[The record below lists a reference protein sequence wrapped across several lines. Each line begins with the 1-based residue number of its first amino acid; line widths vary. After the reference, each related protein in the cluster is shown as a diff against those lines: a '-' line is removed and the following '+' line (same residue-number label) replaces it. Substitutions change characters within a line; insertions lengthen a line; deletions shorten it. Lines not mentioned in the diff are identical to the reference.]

1 MGLAAPW
8 FLAGLLA
15 VALPVWLHLLRRH
28 TSDPVPFSSL
38 MFFEQRTQSSIRR
51 RRLHYLLLFALRAAL
66 LALLALAFTGPFL
79 KGRPAAADSRR
90 MLVLALDESFSMR
103 QGDRMSRAR
112 REAEAVLSRLRGG
125 QAQVIAFSSRTRLLA
140 GPTNDPGALR
150 AAIASVEG
158 GDSQG
163 SLAEFCRAVRALAS
177 SSRQPLEVHLFSDFQ
192 KTSLPQSF
200 ADLELPPGVKL
211 ELHSVADSPAPNWTV
226 ESITAPRRL
235 HGEQRGRVQA
245 VIAGFGTEAATLPF
259 SLVAGGKVLE
269 TKRVPVSASG
279 RSSVEF
285 LSLEAPYGLA
295 RGEVRIDAGDAFP
308 DDDRRLF
315 AVERSEPRR
324 ALFLRE
330 PNDTRSPLYYRAA
343 LESAAGGAFALEDI
357 PASQAP
363 SLPRAKYDFVV
374 LSNAMSLPRSA
385 EAELEKYMKDGG
397 SLLIA
402 LGPSS
407 AARGAIPIFGGSVLE
422 SRYASRDG
430 RRFQTAA
437 RLDTAHPA
445 LSRAGGWEA
454 VRFYQIFRVD
464 ESGAR
469 VLARAA
475 DETPL
480 LLEKLIGAGRVL
492 LFASTFDNISNDF
505 PLHAAFVL
513 FVGQSALYLAGLDD
527 RSSSLPVDSYLTLRA
542 GREQQTSVEV
552 IGPDGRRAL
561 DLSEAATAP
570 ALLLS
575 QRGYYEV
582 RRGNRRNE
590 LVAVNPDRNE
600 SDLEPAP
607 RETLSLWAKNTSPA
621 GAGPGASGATA
632 SESRSLWWPLLAAA
646 MLLALAES
654 LVGRRY
660 LTPREQAP

>member
-15 VALPVWLHLLRRH
+15 VALPVWLHLLRKH

-66 LALLALAFTGPFL
+66 LALLALAFAGPFL
-79 KGRPAAADSRR
+79 KGRPAAADGRR

-103 QGDRMSRAR
+103 QGDRMGRAR
-112 REAEAVLSRLRGG
+112 REAEAALSRLRGG

-140 GPTNDPGALR
+140 GPTNDLGALR
-150 AAIASVEG
+150 AAIASVEP
-158 GDSQG
+158 GDGQG
-163 SLAEFCRAVRALAS
+163 SLAEFCRAVRSLAS

-192 KTSLPQSF
+192 RASLPQSF
-200 ADLELPPGVKL
+200 TDLELPPGARV
-211 ELHSVADSPAPNWTV
+211 ELHSIADSPAANWTV
-226 ESITAPRRL
+226 ESVTAPRRL
-235 HGEQRGRVQA
+235 HGDRRGRIQA
-245 VIAGFGTEAATLPF
+245 VIAGFGTAAATLPV
-259 SLVAGGKVLE
+259 SLVVGGKALE
-269 TKRVPVSASG
+269 TKQVPVSAGG
-279 RSSVEF
+279 RASVEF

-295 RGEVRIDAGDAFP
+295 KGEIRIDAGDAFP

-330 PNDTRSPLYYRAA
+330 LNDTRSPLYYRAA
-343 LESAAGGAFALEDI
+343 LESAAAGEFTLEDI
-357 PASQAP
+357 PASQSP
-363 SLPRAKYDFVV
+363 RLPPARYAFIV
-374 LSNAMSLPRSA
+374 LSNAMSLPRAA
-385 EAELEKYMKDGG
+385 EAEIEKYVKDGG

-407 AARGAIPIFGGSVLE
+407 AARGAIPVFGGSVLE
-422 SRYASRDG
+422 SHYASRDG
-430 RRFQTAA
+430 RRFLTAA
-437 RLDTAHPA
+437 RLDAAHPA

-464 ESGAR
+464 ESGAS

-480 LLEKLIGAGRVL
+480 LLEKRAGAGRVL
-492 LFASTFDNISNDF
+492 VFASTFDNISNDF
-505 PLHAAFVL
+505 PLHTAFVP

-527 RSSSLPVDSYLTLRA
+527 RSSSLPVDSYLALRA
-542 GREQQTSVEV
+542 GREQRTSVEV

-575 QRGYYEV
+575 QRGFYEV
-582 RRGNRRNE
+582 RRGNGRNE

-607 RETLSLWAKNTSPA
+607 KETLSLWAKNTGPA
-621 GAGPGASGATA
+621 GAGPGASGVTA

-646 MLLALAES
+646 MLLAVAES

-660 LTPREQAP
+660 LTPREQGP